1 MEANW
6 TKAIDFVLKWEGGYT
21 HDPLD
26 PGGETNFGI
35 SKKSYP
41 DLDIKNLTKEQAV
54 EIYKRD
60 YWLATKCDTLPYPL
74 DIIVFDT
81 AVNMGRSRAT
91 ILKDQTKSWVEY
103 LMERIRVYVGL
114 RVADLYLKGWMH
126 RVLDLYDLVKKPPME
141 VVK

>member
-6 TKAIDFVLKWEGGYT
+6 TKAIDFVLKWEGGYV